1 MAARLALLRRE
12 GTTSDGRTYLIRPAS
27 GDDAPPLVALR
38 DEVAAE
44 GGLIAAT
51 PGERSVLEEEL
62 SLSTL
67 VGEGGLPLTLVVDGE
82 VAGQLLVSRR
92 PERYHSHIGE
102 LAIIVSSKCR
112 GLGLGRALMETAVD
126 WARAVGLTKLSLAVF
141 TTNER
146 AIGLYRS
153 LGFEEE
159 GTRRA
164 HVLLADGP
172 RDILV
177 MALHL

>member
-12 GTTSDGRTYLIRPAS
+12 GTTRDGRSFLVRPAAVE
-27 GDDAPPLVALR
+27 DAQALVALR

-67 VGEGGLPLTLVVDGE
+67 VGEGGLPLTLVVAGE

-102 LAIIVSSKCR
+102 VAIIVSNRCR
-112 GLGLGRALMETAVD
+112 GLGLGRQLMETAVE

-141 TTNER
+141 TSNEP
-146 AIGLYRS
+146 AIRLYRS

-164 HVLLADGP
+164 HVLLPDGP

-177 MALHL
+177 MALLL